1 MLRGHASGDY
11 IAGDTGQDM
20 IRDLRGHNRIVC
32 GQGFDRVLT
41 NQQSVVSASCES
53 VRRR

>member
-20 IRDLRGHNRIVC
+20 IRDLRGIIGSSAVKAST
-32 GQGFDRVLT
+32 GF
-41 NQQSVVSASCES
+41 
-53 VRRR
+53 